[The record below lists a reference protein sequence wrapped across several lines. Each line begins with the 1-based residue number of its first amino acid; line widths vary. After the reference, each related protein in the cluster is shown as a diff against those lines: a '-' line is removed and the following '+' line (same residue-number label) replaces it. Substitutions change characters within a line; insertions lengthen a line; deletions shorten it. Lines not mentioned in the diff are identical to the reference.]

1 MLNNLKIKQLLI
13 LTTIVILFITTI
25 NVVVTYIKLNKID
38 NHYYEK
44 EFEVLPHTFNFLR
57 LQKDVIQVQQ
67 WLTDISA
74 TRAYEGFD
82 DGFGEAEKYYKDGN
96 EVLTY
101 LIKEHKSYNEVEMVA
116 QLEEFKNSFKAY
128 YEIGIKMANA
138 YIKGGPELG
147 NKMMEELDPF
157 AEKLTTQLESWI
169 KEHKDENS
177 SLGNNIK
184 NEIKSLETLIIIMS
198 LLIIVLTI
206 LVMFI
211 ITRRI
216 NSLTFAPK
224 TK

>member
-1 MLNNLKIKQLLI
+1 M
-13 LTTIVILFITTI
+13 
-25 NVVVTYIKLNKID
+25 
-38 NHYYEK
+38 
-44 EFEVLPHTFNFLR
+44 
-57 LQKDVIQVQQ
+57 QQ

-82 DGFGEAEKYYKDGN
+82 DGFAEAEKYYKDGN

-101 LIKEHKSYNEVEMVA
+101 LIKEHKSYNEPEMVA

-184 NEIKSLETLIIIMS
+184 NEIKI
-198 LLIIVLTI
+198 
-206 LVMFI
+206 
-211 ITRRI
+211 
-216 NSLTFAPK
+216 
-224 TK
+224 